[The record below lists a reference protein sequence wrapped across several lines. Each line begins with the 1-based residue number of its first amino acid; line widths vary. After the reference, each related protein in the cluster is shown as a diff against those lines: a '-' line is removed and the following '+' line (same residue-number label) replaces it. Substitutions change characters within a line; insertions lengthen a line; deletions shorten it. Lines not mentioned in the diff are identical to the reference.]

1 MAEIVNVENFV
12 RAETARMFD
21 GALAQTGGINV
32 WAHNR
37 EPTPIDAQNVI
48 RMNRDTLYSSAV
60 ADISEGATVTLPDSA
75 GRYMSM
81 MVINEDHYINA
92 ILRDAGTYELTVD
105 EFDTPYVALVLRTF
119 VDPRDSDDVGA
130 VHELQDALVLDA
142 MSAEP
147 YTHPVY
153 DEESRKRTA
162 KALFELYEGV
172 PDARRTFG
180 ARSEVDPVR
189 HLLGTAAGWGGLP
202 ESEAFYLIETEPRP
216 AGHYTF
222 TLEDVPVDG
231 FWSMSIYNR
240 DGFFEENPYD
250 SYSLNSVTA
259 VPDADGSVTLN
270 LAPSPDG
277 LDNHLYVMDGWNYAF
292 RLYRPHRSVLDGT
305 WTLPAIVEQA

>member
-305 WTLPAIVEQA
+305 WTLPAIVKQA